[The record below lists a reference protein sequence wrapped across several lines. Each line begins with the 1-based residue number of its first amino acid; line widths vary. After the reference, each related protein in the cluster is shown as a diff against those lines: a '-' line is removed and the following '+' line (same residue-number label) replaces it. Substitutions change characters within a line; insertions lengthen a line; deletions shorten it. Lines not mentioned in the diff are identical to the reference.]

1 MMPAVKRHHG
11 YATGMLVGVV
21 AVVIL
26 FALPLVVIGAF
37 VALAMTGR
45 VLDLSSLIGM
55 LMLIDIVATNAYD
68 MAYSVGHGLYDVA
81 LATVVVPTMAAIVVA
96 VDSYGPITDNV
107 GGIAAVSELPHE
119 VRTITDALDAVGHTT
134 KTVTKGYA
142 IGSVDLAA
150 LVLSDDYTS
159 TLSQPRNDGADHHGH
174 DTAAASGNS
183 HHYGTPAD
191 SQVHS
196 HQYHRFSNATE
207 TGRAPA

>member
-68 MAYSVGHGLYDVA
+68 MA
-81 LATVVVPTMAAIVVA
+81 
-96 VDSYGPITDNV
+96 
-107 GGIAAVSELPHE
+107 
-119 VRTITDALDAVGHTT
+119 
-134 KTVTKGYA
+134 
-142 IGSVDLAA
+142 
-150 LVLSDDYTS
+150 
-159 TLSQPRNDGADHHGH
+159 
-174 DTAAASGNS
+174 
-183 HHYGTPAD
+183 
-191 SQVHS
+191 
-196 HQYHRFSNATE
+196 
-207 TGRAPA
+207 